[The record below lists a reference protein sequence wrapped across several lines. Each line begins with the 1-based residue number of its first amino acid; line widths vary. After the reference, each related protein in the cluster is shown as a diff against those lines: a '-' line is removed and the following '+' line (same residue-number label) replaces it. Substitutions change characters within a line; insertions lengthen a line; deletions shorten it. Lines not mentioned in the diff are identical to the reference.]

1 MRGVIMAVFN
11 EDTRIKIPATIQYL
25 KLGYKYQSL
34 RQADVDFNT
43 KIFINRFK
51 PSLEKINGRSFT
63 FDEIKEILMDID
75 NVIKNHD
82 LGKEFYNWLIN
93 PLNKVK
99 LIDFENI
106 YNNDFAVEALK
117 NARDINHEND
127 RLAENYGGNFGFVK
141 TYQDAV
147 EIYNDADKKDIEK
160 MLLIA
165 YQDIKDKLDN
175 DILIIQGR
183 KNFIDSIKQNITKVL
198 LKEKLYL
205 KVKNFYDQILSEL
218 YTNIQWFK

>member
-1 MRGVIMAVFN
+1 MAVFN

-106 YNNDFAVEALK
+106 DNNDFAVEALK

-127 RLAENYGGNFGFVK
+127 RLAENYVGNFGFVK

-205 KVKNFYDQILSEL
+205 KVKNFHDQILSEL

>member
-1 MRGVIMAVFN
+1 MAVFN

-106 YNNDFAVEALK
+106 DNNDFAVEALK

-127 RLAENYGGNFGFVK
+127 RLAENYVGNFGFVK

>member
-1 MRGVIMAVFN
+1 
-11 EDTRIKIPATIQYL
+11 
-25 KLGYKYQSL
+25 
-34 RQADVDFNT
+34 
-43 KIFINRFK
+43 
-51 PSLEKINGRSFT
+51 
-63 FDEIKEILMDID
+63 
-75 NVIKNHD
+75 
-82 LGKEFYNWLIN
+82 
-93 PLNKVK
+93 
-99 LIDFENI
+99 
-106 YNNDFAVEALK
+106 
-117 NARDINHEND
+117 
-127 RLAENYGGNFGFVK
+127 
-141 TYQDAV
+141 
-147 EIYNDADKKDIEK
+147 

>member
-75 NVIKNHD
+75 NVIKNHYCQY
-82 LGKEFYNWLIN
+82 F
-93 PLNKVK
+93 
-99 LIDFENI
+99 
-106 YNNDFAVEALK
+106 
-117 NARDINHEND
+117 
-127 RLAENYGGNFGFVK
+127 
-141 TYQDAV
+141 
-147 EIYNDADKKDIEK
+147 
-160 MLLIA
+160 
-165 YQDIKDKLDN
+165 
-175 DILIIQGR
+175 
-183 KNFIDSIKQNITKVL
+183 QN
-198 LKEKLYL
+198 
-205 KVKNFYDQILSEL
+205 Q
-218 YTNIQWFK
+218 

>member
-1 MRGVIMAVFN
+1 MAVFN

-106 YNNDFAVEALK
+106 DNNDFAVEALK

-127 RLAENYGGNFGFVK
+127 K
-141 TYQDAV
+141 
-147 EIYNDADKKDIEK
+147 ISK
-160 MLLIA
+160 
-165 YQDIKDKLDN
+165 
-175 DILIIQGR
+175 
-183 KNFIDSIKQNITKVL
+183 
-198 LKEKLYL
+198 
-205 KVKNFYDQILSEL
+205 
-218 YTNIQWFK
+218 

>member
-1 MRGVIMAVFN
+1 MAVFN
-11 EDTRIKIPATIQYL
+11 EDTRVKIPATIQYL

-93 PLNKVK
+93 PLDKVK

-106 YNNDFAVEALK
+106 DNNDFAVISFT
-117 NARDINHEND
+117 INRFLLEYI
-127 RLAENYGGNFGFVK
+127 L
-141 TYQDAV
+141 
-147 EIYNDADKKDIEK
+147 
-160 MLLIA
+160 LLI
-165 YQDIKDKLDN
+165 YYFKLF
-175 DILIIQGR
+175 L
-183 KNFIDSIKQNITKVL
+183 
-198 LKEKLYL
+198 
-205 KVKNFYDQILSEL
+205 
-218 YTNIQWFK
+218 